1 MNSHT
6 LRVHDLAI
14 CYIVSDRKQRPN
26 EYLITLLPF
35 GEPGIAVH
43 AGIGQQFGQ
52 EAAFGPGWNDDGV
65 LHALRLHPSHY
76 LGTELDPPAGQA
88 QTTPTNSAGPQVTTP
103 DVQAL
108 RTDSPPRQRVRTA
121 RHP

>member
-65 LHALRLHPSHY
+65 LQALRLHQSQY
-76 LGTELDPPAGQA
+76 LGTEIVTPVGPARSEEHTSELQSLMR
-88 QTTPTNSAGPQVTTP
+88 NSYAVFCLKQKINQHQP
-103 DVQAL
+103 
-108 RTDSPPRQRVRTA
+108 
-121 RHP
+121 